1 MPTATDVVSSNLDQD
16 EVYNINLIKFVSD
29 LRQVG
34 GFLRVLMF
42 LPPKGRPLLTK
53 GEDSDT
59 QLGRDIMSVS
69 YKENVTILA
78 REIQLT
84 AAPDVKPFVVR
95 FKAKFADPINYMYIL
110 LFPRQSKISGVHC
123 QIPV

>member
-1 MPTATDVVSSNLDQD
+1 MVVGSVPTATDVVSSNLDQD

-29 LRQVG
+29 LPQVG
-34 GFLRVLMF
+34 GFLRVLWF
-42 LPPKGRPLLTK
+42 PPPRGRPLLTK

-69 YKENVTILA
+69 YKENITILA

-84 AAPDVKPFVVR
+84 AAPDVKQFVVR
-95 FKAKFADPINYMYIL
+95 RF
-110 LFPRQSKISGVHC
+110 QSKI
-123 QIPV
+123 